1 MEWDKFVVLD
11 YLDTFK
17 LVDEAFIEKDTGLSR
32 ERLLNI
38 LLDLSRR
45 GLIKKVNNQWQIEKA
60 GEREIE
66 KYRQKLLE
74 NSKIKNIILEYCK
87 DFEELNKKFKELV
100 TRWQIKEK
108 DGVMVP
114 NDHSDPE
121 YDLAI
126 IEQLRLIHEETKKL
140 LIKISN
146 IFPVY
151 KRYISRFE
159 KALKL
164 LMDGNIEYMDLARN
178 SYHNI
183 WFELHESLLKL
194 SGMKRIE

>member
-146 IFPVY
+146 IIPVY